1 MIFKVLNERK
11 LTKLI
16 SSDEIPVCDSRIY
29 KNEEVNAVKKY
40 EILGK

>member
-11 LTKLI
+11 LTKLV

-29 KNEEVNAVKKY
+29 KNGEVNSVKKY
-40 EILGK
+40 EILKK